1 MNTQKIIRHEWVEI
15 VVPANS
21 TLTRFNFPDLPN
33 LRNVLLLGVK
43 VYTIN
48 MLPISINNQLP
59 ILSHANV
66 LEKSYITLVNYG
78 GKEFLK
84 QAPAQMFNTTSF
96 NLNASTNF
104 YETYPKDF
112 CGQRVNWPKSYVQT
126 TGSVSTAG
134 TETTYAFS
142 IYYSLPLAQ
151 EKQEDS
157 YSFANK
163 G

>member
-33 LRNVLLLGVK
+33 LRNVLLTSIK

-48 MLPISINNQLP
+48 MLPISIGNQLP
-59 ILSHANV
+59 VVSHAAL
-66 LEKSYITLVNYG
+66 LEKSYVTLVNYG

-84 QAPAQMFNTTSF
+84 QAPAQMFNTTNF
-96 NLNASTNF
+96 NLNTSTNF
-104 YETYPKDF
+104 FETYAKDF
-112 CGQRVNWPKSYVQT
+112 VGQRVNWPKSYVQT
-126 TGSVSTAG
+126 TGAIG
-134 TETTYAFS
+134 TGVDTTYAFS
-142 IYYSLPLAQ
+142 IFYSMPLAQ

>member
-1 MNTQKIIRHEWVEI
+1 MNTQRIIRHEWVEI
-15 VVPANS
+15 VVPANT
-21 TLTRFNFPDLPN
+21 TLTRFLFPDLPN
-33 LRNVLLLGVK
+33 LRNVLLLGIK
-43 VYTIN
+43 AYDTN
-48 MLPISINNQLP
+48 MLDASINNQLP
-59 ILSHANV
+59 LISHTA
-66 LEKSYITLVNYG
+66 LLQKSYITLVNYG

-104 YETYPKDF
+104 YETYAKEF

-126 TGSVSTAG
+126 TGAIGIAVD
-134 TETTYAFS
+134 TTFAFS

-163 G
+163 S